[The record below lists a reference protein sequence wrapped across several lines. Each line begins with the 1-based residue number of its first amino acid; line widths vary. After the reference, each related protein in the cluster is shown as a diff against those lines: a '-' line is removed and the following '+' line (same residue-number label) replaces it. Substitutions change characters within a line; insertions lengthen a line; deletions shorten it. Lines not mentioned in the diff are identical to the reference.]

1 MTTII
6 NYLTY
11 DFSKYN
17 DVFQILDY
25 KQLLPLSQLVDYDML
40 FNEYNPAINSPT
52 DLINYL
58 NDKDPSI
65 LHDICS
71 FLNSIPNNI
80 QIRQSSAIK
89 WQCPGAVTVINGKQ
103 KNIRLLSELNQIN
116 NKVKVLFL
124 IARAY
129 CHQNYCGQLIFNQY
143 DLWDK
148 YWGPS
153 SHSLFPEQVDC
164 KIDITFEHDT
174 ITIKDN
180 NTYTYGY
187 EHDYLIKIVRTDIK
201 HKYFKSTSYIILKNK
216 ENIKLTSLING
227 IYEISIA
234 VSYTNGINGIN
245 DYVWSEFCTS
255 TVQPQIELTIP
266 EHYLIIDNEVYWEY
280 HFVLPADSNGNE
292 GLPKYFDKYQG
303 KMRNYF
309 LTWWKETA
317 DGKLDN
323 GSDTLGGAS
332 LENCSYDLRYTTE
345 KPKKDSIWI
354 YYNNIP
360 FENENKK
367 KSNYINPLFPSDD
380 PPFRDP
386 SVNPYQ
392 KITVLGYQ
400 NIWVQMRV
408 RNQIGA
414 PDWPITDGY
423 PTGLPLN
430 IYNEFGDELYGYKV
444 ETNTP
449 PYFENVLATG
459 DSNCEYPYTIGT
471 FSWGAPADTMSPV
484 RSLKAL
490 PELFKLNFIF
500 TKPITWWATHTD
512 DNTSD
517 YQRDFKPNIKPI
529 FLIFPLINTK
539 NQEYTELDYTSKID
553 RQNKQKNYSDR
564 PYFVFTNENFI
575 QLPDDQI
582 PQYGHL
588 GSTNTAKPKNCY
600 YNKLPAPTGFNFV
613 DGRTYE
619 FAENPCTTLNNNSNG
634 YYRLNSDEFSKL
646 FRPYLKESVINQ
658 TGSFHR
664 LKYEYI
670 TGSNIGK
677 ITMDFLDVIISDSL
691 PKSPIYIG
699 MKVLYYNDLRIT
711 NHRYPYNETLT
722 AIKIPPFNIEYPDS
736 PSPEGH
742 LQLMNTDVQYS
753 TPIPISIQ
761 APDVEVV
768 VISYTYTENILAKT
782 IIVTFTTPD
791 TNIDLTDVK
800 ITVYT
805 IGIAGNP
812 FKEASVTSGP
822 TKLTQFIK
830 SNTIVLDN
838 TNQDYST
845 YKSNIFFIQCKYND
859 LNVYKYYILKNTE
872 NTTFVIPNYML
883 NLSTADTFIDS
894 SDPLKGDDYTQ
905 SYPIIDEFSFKKYF
919 LIDNPAYE
927 SYYDSNK
934 LHQFY
939 VLDLHWKY
947 FLLEVWSTPSSSAN
961 IQKNYSTY
969 ALKNITIDNLPIYDL
984 YIQFLNDNI
993 LFDIPY
999 LQNGGGHESFS
1010 VATGIKVGPSP
1021 YNSVYMNVICPPI
1034 PSIDT
1039 GSGGEI
1045 HAIRRLECSLYFSTD
1060 IFSGNNHSKVTTYTR
1075 LRTTT
1080 PPEPPLSPSYTKGK
1094 YPIPLPMPHV

>member
-40 FNEYNPAINSPT
+40 FNEYDSNIGTPL

-58 NDKDPSI
+58 NKIDPSI
-65 LHDICS
+65 LTDICS

-80 QIRQSSAIK
+80 QIKQSSAIN

-103 KNIRLLSELNQIN
+103 KNIKLLGEINQIN

-430 IYNEFGDELYGYKV
+430 IYNAFGDELYGYPV
-444 ETNTP
+444 EINTP
-449 PYFENVLATG
+449 PYFKNVLATG
-459 DSNCEYPYTIGT
+459 DSNCEYPYTVGT

-484 RSLKAL
+484 QPLAAVNVPSQI
-490 PELFKLNFIF
+490 NFVF
-500 TKPITWWATHTD
+500 TPPVTWWATNSN
-512 DNTSD
+512 DNTSY
-517 YQRDFKPNIKPI
+517 YQNNFKPDVKPL
-529 FLIFPLINTK
+529 FMIFPLITYKSSKKETK
-539 NQEYTELDYTSKID
+539 
-553 RQNKQKNYSDR
+553 YSDEIISGSNTYFR
-564 PYFVFTNENFI
+564 PYFIFTNNDYQENTDLIPLYDDYTNNFRPKECLSNI
-575 QLPDDQI
+575 LPI
-582 PQYGHL
+582 
-588 GSTNTAKPKNCY
+588 K
-600 YNKLPAPTGFNFV
+600 TGYNFV
-613 DGRTYE
+613 DGQHYNTSGGGGCGLDDRTSGYYIISS
-619 FAENPCTTLNNNSNG
+619 NVLHTILSDIVINTTKNNLIYKFINNNG
-634 YYRLNSDEFSKL
+634 YIS
-646 FRPYLKESVINQ
+646 
-658 TGSFHR
+658 
-664 LKYEYI
+664 
-670 TGSNIGK
+670 
-677 ITMDFLDVIISDSL
+677 MDFSIFLGSTAY
-691 PKSPIYIG
+691 PESPIYIG
-699 MKVLYYNDLRIT
+699 IKVINYKDLRIT
-711 NHRYPYNETLT
+711 NHRYPYDNDVT
-722 AIKIPPFNIEYPDS
+722 AIKIPPFNVPQTGNNF
-736 PSPEGH
+736 PQHP
-742 LQLMNTDVQYS
+742 MNIDVQYS
-753 TPIPISIQ
+753 EPIPLIMIPEIYKSNKFNSSYHFNNYSSNDSNSTLTVNSSDVNTYDFYIKHKGLYHPLNKLTLTSLDNNRYYHIFITDDGVKKKLITLFTHDEKEKYQSYIIPRYYFDIQSFRSVLHDANNKNILSGIPSLTNIYINTDSILHLELINIFYGLDVIFQDYINIHIRENSSIKVKYKIYNPALSGYATCSDKNSFITSMHNISASSADSSNKSFSIKSTTPLIVPGVDNPDKLIDQLTDFAIKVEISYFNLGLLNININNYDFVPIYLQRIGNVYQPPVITPIP
-761 APDVEVV
+761 P
-768 VISYTYTENILAKT
+768 
-782 IIVTFTTPD
+782 
-791 TNIDLTDVK
+791 
-800 ITVYT
+800 
-805 IGIAGNP
+805 
-812 FKEASVTSGP
+812 
-822 TKLTQFIK
+822 
-830 SNTIVLDN
+830 
-838 TNQDYST
+838 
-845 YKSNIFFIQCKYND
+845 
-859 LNVYKYYILKNTE
+859 
-872 NTTFVIPNYML
+872 
-883 NLSTADTFIDS
+883 
-894 SDPLKGDDYTQ
+894 
-905 SYPIIDEFSFKKYF
+905 
-919 LIDNPAYE
+919 
-927 SYYDSNK
+927 
-934 LHQFY
+934 H
-939 VLDLHWKY
+939 
-947 FLLEVWSTPSSSAN
+947 
-961 IQKNYSTY
+961 
-969 ALKNITIDNLPIYDL
+969 
-984 YIQFLNDNI
+984 
-993 LFDIPY
+993 
-999 LQNGGGHESFS
+999 
-1010 VATGIKVGPSP
+1010 
-1021 YNSVYMNVICPPI
+1021 
-1034 PSIDT
+1034 
-1039 GSGGEI
+1039 GSC
-1045 HAIRRLECSLYFSTD
+1045 AW
-1060 IFSGNNHSKVTTYTR
+1060 
-1075 LRTTT
+1075 
-1080 PPEPPLSPSYTKGK
+1080 
-1094 YPIPLPMPHV
+1094 